1 MGSSGYVILLSFV
14 ACGHARRVS
23 VFQHHDFANSGTA
36 EVAVHMQSLSEEEPH
51 HVCATGNQIAA
62 AMDSLVLQ
70 GTGEARMDLPLT
82 SLISGESCNVQE
94 ALVGNTLFTITD
106 TMNDHCAARWKAA
119 SLTCDVLLHAHSGPD
134 AEQLYKFRLMADNF
148 DCNAT
153 MIVLYDSSALLDDYS
168 AMMSEHAKQFPGHSC
183 TQSPIW
189 INATSKSASGDV
201 TKAFKSALA
210 SNAQVI
216 RAQVKLESRDAGS
229 SFFQRERQAG
239 EEKASHL
246 RRRLHEI
253 LSLNAPVVNLQH
265 ELLKISQ
272 GLPVSAGARDMLNAI
287 WKKET
292 SGKSSFMQEENAA
305 VVVDGGSG
313 MVKAGISGDDAPR
326 SVFPSIVGRPKHP
339 GIMVGMN
346 HKDTYVADEAQSKRG
361 ILKLN
366 YPIEH
371 GIITN
376 WDDMEKIWHHT
387 FYNELRVQPEEHPVL
402 LTEAPLNPKA
412 NRERMTQIMFET
424 FNVPAM
430 YVAIQAVL
438 SLYASGRTTGIVMDS
453 GDGVSHTVPI
463 YEGYALPHAILR
475 LDLAGRDL
483 TEYMMKIL
491 TERGYSFTTTAEREI
506 VRDVKEKLCY
516 IALDFDTEMKAA
528 SESSDKEKTYGLPDG
543 NIITICDERFRC
555 PEVLFQ
561 PSFIGKESS
570 GVHDTTFQS
579 INKCDID
586 IRKDLYS
593 NVVLS
598 GGTTMFQGMGERMTK
613 ELTALAPSTM
623 KIKVVAPPERKYSVW
638 IGGSILSSLS
648 TFHQMWISK
657 GEYDESGPTIVHRKC
672 F

>member
-1 MGSSGYVILLSFV
+1 
-14 ACGHARRVS
+14 
-23 VFQHHDFANSGTA
+23 
-36 EVAVHMQSLSEEEPH
+36 
-51 HVCATGNQIAA
+51 
-62 AMDSLVLQ
+62 
-70 GTGEARMDLPLT
+70 
-82 SLISGESCNVQE
+82 
-94 ALVGNTLFTITD
+94 
-106 TMNDHCAARWKAA
+106 
-119 SLTCDVLLHAHSGPD
+119 
-134 AEQLYKFRLMADNF
+134 MADNF

-272 GLPVSAGARDMLNAI
+272 GLPVAAGARDMLNAI

-430 YVAIQAVL
+430 YIAIQAVL

-453 GDGVSHTVPI
+453 GDGVSHVVPI
-463 YEGYALPHAILR
+463 YEGYALPHAVLR

-483 TEYMMKIL
+483 TEHMMSIL
-491 TERGYSFTTTAEREI
+491 TERGYSFTTSAEREI
-506 VRDVKEKLCY
+506 VRDVKEKLAY
-516 IALDFDTEMKAA
+516 VALDFNTEMKTF
-528 SESSDKEKTYGLPDG
+528 SSHPDKEKTYQLPDG
-543 NIITICDERFRC
+543 NVITLGTERFRV
-555 PEVLFQ
+555 PEVLFK
-561 PSFIGKESS
+561 PSLIGKEAS
-570 GVHDTTFQS
+570 GIHDTLFQS
-579 INKCDID
+579 IMKCDVD

-598 GGTTMFQGMGERMTK
+598 GGNTMFEGIGERIAK

-623 KIKVVAPPERKYSVW
+623 QIKVDAPPERKYSVW
-638 IGGSILSSLS
+638 IGGSILSALS
-648 TFHQMWISK
+648 SFQQMWISK
-657 GEYDESGPTIVHRKC
+657 GEYDEAGPTIVHRKC